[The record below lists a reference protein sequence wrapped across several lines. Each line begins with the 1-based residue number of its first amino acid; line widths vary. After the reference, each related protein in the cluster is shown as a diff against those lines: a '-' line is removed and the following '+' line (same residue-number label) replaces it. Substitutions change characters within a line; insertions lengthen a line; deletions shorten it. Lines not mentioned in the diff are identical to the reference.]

1 VKVVGWERGGMSTG
15 ECNVNERVRECFEYC
30 GTFGAIGVWYMDH
43 AIAGTRS
50 GIRRGRDP

>member
-1 VKVVGWERGGMSTG
+1 VKVVGWERGGMLTG